1 MKTLRLSVALLLL
14 VQFVAAPVA
23 GAESLPYS
31 LVDKDEYSI
40 FEEDQAAKEEEE
52 LTLEDPPDDAQLL
65 KFTDEFWRQ
74 AVTAVD
80 GSYKLDKGPEPI
92 PDLTLLNPTLSLPL
106 YGTSIALT
114 GRYVLGFKMA
124 AQKYKTDDNNDIEN
138 RNSSTFEMQ
147 QEMQLKM
154 QGKILERVFVDI
166 DYDDQREEEKNISV
180 AYRGKPGELVQL
192 AEFGDINLSL
202 PETEFIAYQK
212 QLFGAKMH
220 LQHKNANLYL
230 IGSQTKGSS
239 KQKQF
244 IGSSVS
250 EIVSLAD
257 TSYIRRTYY
266 DLTFGGNVRPYI
278 DDSGTIRYP
287 VDRTAYDEWRTV
299 MGSISP
305 GSEEIYYYS
314 NDSSTTSNYVPV
326 DKIATDALG
335 GGDYPAKWELL
346 TRGVDYTVDYA
357 SGIITF
363 RRSITAESVIAVDY
377 RDTRG
382 NQLSSVMGTPNT
394 IKLIKTSNDQSVVS
408 GADMTTETAN
418 KLELKTYYNIGAQK
432 ITQDNGKGNF
442 ILQLQDANG
451 QAVTNPYFSYPTYIT
466 VDFNTGIF
474 DLSYRINDAG
484 LYGATPKSSKNLT
497 FKIQYESTVKTYF
510 IESNIVVESESVK
523 LNGRTLTRNNDYY
536 IDYTSGFITFYKGD
550 EITENS
556 VIDITYDTTSGSS
569 SNNSVLGG
577 RLDYKLFDKIVMG
590 ATMLKESGEKPTTVP
605 QVGDYGKDLLVYG
618 ADINGKDI
626 KLADPLSVDFSAEV
640 AKSQKNQNLFG
651 YAMVDSMNETTE
663 RVGGS
668 MIFREWIFASNPSGK
683 PAFLNSIHW
692 DTQDLPSLEINP
704 HAIANYNDK
713 QQVLILNYDFTLPAT
728 TIDQS
733 TGQPFLNEAGR
744 DEVSIVYPISTS
756 GMDLSSKTSFELTML
771 GEENGPQV
779 NFTFGDISEYSDSS
793 NGMNT
798 QCGTNVP
805 KTEDIY
811 CRNTLAPNED
821 IGWLFTNPD
830 GTEER
835 YNPFVNNVYNPESQP
850 NGRIDTQDLNGNGA
864 FDAES
869 IPAQG
874 NFGFAGASIE
884 GMVNN
889 TASNTEWTTYTMP
902 LLLSDAEK
910 SQWTAV
916 HHLRVTI
923 KLTDEMKRAGKLKGQ
938 IKIANVSLSGTA
950 WNPQE
955 GTDPDV
961 FSVAGINNVD
971 STNYEPIFADTT
983 GDGLTVFNYLY
994 GSISNYKQATGSTNA
1009 LDQALNI
1016 KFNTTSLPGVSDS
1029 DTQANATGERYANR
1043 NFSTMD
1049 FTQHREFR
1057 FLLHGAMEQGGA
1069 RPLNQP
1075 GTEFFLKV
1083 GTDNNYDKIIVPTDF
1098 QGWRLISLKMVD
1110 SNGDGVA
1117 DTFENAS
1124 DPSYNVRVLNHR
1136 ITGGILNFSEVSL
1149 ILAGV
1154 QKESTY
1160 EYTFTQ
1166 GENSQTWYA
1175 RGLLQ
1180 PGLALY
1186 GDSGLSIVAET
1197 VQTAVLQP
1205 DGSYQVTLEN
1215 GETYTAVLGPVTPGT
1230 GSTGEVWLN
1239 VIHLADSITRD
1250 GTAYKGD
1257 VVIKLDGW
1265 GSAGAKYKYRDSNF
1279 ETPLAVAKN
1288 QEVTEEEYFLKV
1300 DKIKEFPM
1308 EANLKRS
1315 STVTPMVTDT
1325 TDYNTISL
1333 LDKGQVDR
1341 QTAVIRGDFKKDNL
1355 PQIGLEYTADT
1366 VEYDAM
1372 QRKDD
1377 ARTYGA
1383 TLTHS
1388 TGAFKNI
1395 SASYHITDSSIDYDR
1410 EKHLESSNYYNTDEN
1425 TQKMNMKVT
1434 YQPTN
1439 NFNFTPT
1446 YSLSKSTEDRTT
1458 YQQTDTQS
1466 ISYPKAMTQNTGFN
1480 STWKIA
1486 KWLAPSVSYNISTV
1500 ESNNL
1505 TAKTLSASGQQVNVG
1520 VGAVKTVNRSAD
1532 GGITLTLNGN
1542 EILPNSKLF
1551 NTFVISSSYRIQ
1563 DADSWYDVDS
1573 DFDSRKELW
1582 IRSSLKD
1589 VGEYGYRQ
1597 SLILRDTFT
1606 STQRWSPFSQYNL
1619 GGAAAPLKTIS
1630 LINNF
1635 TRTLQTNDQTGT
1647 SYDSTSLTLPDMTF
1661 SISDLEKFFYGG
1673 RWFSSSN
1680 LKLRYSMV
1688 EQTTTNSDEQ
1698 YTTQYGGDLRFMLF
1712 NYFDTVLNF
1721 TRKLSDK
1728 TDLRAG
1734 TSLERVE
1741 DNDVSAQ
1748 TSFYIGS
1755 MRVTPK
1761 LLYSSH
1767 DKWLVAGQISE
1778 SSTEL
1783 TPSLNL
1789 RWDFNMPRG
1798 FKLPFI
1804 NKMYNATNR
1813 VIWNT
1818 TLAYTDK
1825 KSPVEVKENYQK
1837 FDFSTSLDYELSQN
1851 LRFTVGGGLT
1861 VLQNAYVETEDY
1873 VAYNVAANVTVQF

>member
-1 MKTLRLSVALLLL
+1 MKILRLPVALLLIL
-14 VQFVAAPVA
+14 QFVAAPPA

-31 LVDKDEYSI
+31 LVDKDQYSI
-40 FEEDQAAKEEEE
+40 FKEEQAAKEEEA
-52 LTLEDPPDDAQLL
+52 LAVEDPPDDAELL
-65 KFTDEFWRQ
+65 KFTNEFWRQ
-74 AVTAVD
+74 AVTSVEGA
-80 GSYKLDKGPEPI
+80 YKLDNEPEPI

-114 GRYVLGFKMA
+114 GRYVLGFTMA
-124 AQKYKTDDNNDIEN
+124 AQKYKQDANNDIES
-138 RNSSTFEMQ
+138 RNTSSFEMQ

-166 DYDDQREEEKNISV
+166 DYDDQREEEKTISV
-180 AYRGKPGELVQL
+180 AYRGKPGELVQV

-220 LQHKNANLYL
+220 LQHGNANLYL

-250 EIVSLAD
+250 EIISLAD

-278 DDSGTIRYP
+278 DDNGSIRYP
-287 VDRTAYDEWRTV
+287 VDRTAYDEWRV
-299 MGSISP
+299 LMGSISP
-305 GSEEIYYYS
+305 GTEEIYYYS
-314 NDSSTTSNYVPV
+314 NNTANSSDYVPV
-326 DKIATDALG
+326 DKIATDLLG
-335 GGDYPAKWELL
+335 TTEYPAKWQLL

-357 SGIITF
+357 SGVITF
-363 RRSITAESVIAVDY
+363 KSSIAAESVIAVDY

-382 NQLSSVMGTPNT
+382 NQLSNTIGKTGT
-394 IKLIKTSNDQSVVS
+394 IKLIKTENDKSIETGSAMV
-408 GADMTTETAN
+408 TETAN

-451 QAVTNPYFSYPTYIT
+451 QAVTSSYYTYPTYIN
-466 VDFNTGIF
+466 VDFDTGIF
-474 DLSYRINDAG
+474 DLVYRINDTG
-484 LYGATPKSSKNLT
+484 LYGTTPTSSKNLA

-510 IESNIVVESESVK
+510 IESNIVIESESVK

-556 VIDITYDTTSGSS
+556 VIDITYDTTTGSS
-569 SNNSVLGG
+569 ANNSVMGG

-590 ATMLKESGEKPTTVP
+590 ATMLKEGGEKPSIVP
-605 QVGDYGKDLLVYG
+605 QVGNYSKDLLVYG

-626 KLADPLSVDFSAEV
+626 RLADPLSVDFSAEV
-640 AKSQKNQNLFG
+640 AKSKNNQNLFG

-663 RVGGS
+663 QVGGS
-668 MIFREWIFASNPSGK
+668 MTFRDWIFASNPSGK

-704 HAIANYNDK
+704 HSIANYNDK
-713 QQVLILNYDFTLPAT
+713 QQVLVLNYDFTLPAA
-728 TIDQS
+728 TIDRM
-733 TGQPFLNEAGR
+733 TGQPFLNEEGR
-744 DEVSIVYPISTS
+744 DEVSIVYPISQS

-779 NFTFGDISEYSDSS
+779 NFTFGNISEYSDSS
-793 NGMNT
+793 NGMDT
-798 QCGTNVP
+798 QCGAGVP

-850 NGRIDTQDLNGNGA
+850 NGRIDTQDLNGNGVY
-864 FDAES
+864 DAES
-869 IPAQG
+869 VPAQG
-874 NFGFAGASIE
+874 NFGFAGASID
-884 GMVNN
+884 GLVNN
-889 TASNTEWTTYTMP
+889 KAANTSWATYTMP
-902 LLLSDAEK
+902 LLLSSEEK

-916 HHLRVTI
+916 RHLRITL
-923 KLTDEMKRAGKLKGQ
+923 KLTDEMKAAGKLKGQ

-950 WNPQE
+950 WNTQE
-955 GTDPDV
+955 DTDPDV

-971 STNYEPIFADTT
+971 NPNYEPIFADTN

-994 GSISNYKQATGSTNA
+994 GSVENYKQSSGSTNA
-1009 LDQALNI
+1009 LDQALNV
-1016 KFNTTSLPGVSDS
+1016 KFNTIGLPVVRDDS
-1029 DTQANATGERYANR
+1029 QDTAPAGERYANR

-1069 RPLNQP
+1069 RPLNQS

-1083 GTDNNYDKIIVPTDF
+1083 GTETNFDKIIVPTDF

-1110 SNGDGVA
+1110 TNGDGIA
-1117 DTFENAS
+1117 DAFENAS
-1124 DPSYNVRVLNHR
+1124 DPSYNVRVVNHR
-1136 ITGGILNFSEVSL
+1136 TPAGILNFSEISL
-1149 ILAGV
+1149 ILTGV
-1154 QKESTY
+1154 QAESRY

-1166 GENSQTWYA
+1166 EQTVQSFFA
-1175 RGLLQ
+1175 RGILQ
-1180 PGLALY
+1180 PGL
-1186 GDSGLSIVAET
+1186 T
-1197 VQTAVLQP
+1197 VYKDANFTISAGTVSSAVLQADGSYLVVLEKGGSFTAVLDQVSSI
-1205 DGSYQVTLEN
+1205 GSQ
-1215 GETYTAVLGPVTPGT
+1215 
-1230 GSTGEVWLN
+1230 GEVWLN
-1239 VIHLADSITRD
+1239 VIHLAESITLE

-1257 VVIKLDGW
+1257 VVVKLDGW
-1265 GSAGAKYKYRDSNF
+1265 GSAGAKYKYQDSNF

-1308 EANLKRS
+1308 QANLTRS
-1315 STVTPMVTDT
+1315 STVTPLVTDT

-1333 LDKGQVDR
+1333 LDKGKVDR
-1341 QTAVIRGDFKKDNL
+1341 QSAVIRGDFKKDNL
-1355 PQIGLEYTADT
+1355 PQIGLEYTSDT
-1366 VEYDAM
+1366 VEYNAM

-1377 ARTYGA
+1377 SRTYGA

-1388 TGAFKNI
+1388 AGSFKNI
-1395 SASYHITDSSIDYDR
+1395 TAGYHITDSSIDYDR
-1410 EKHLESSNYYNTDEN
+1410 AKHLESDSYYNTDEN

-1439 NFNFTPT
+1439 NFNFTPS
-1446 YSLSKSTEDRTT
+1446 YSLTKSKEDRTT
-1458 YQQTDTQS
+1458 YQQTSSQD
-1466 ISYPKAMTQNTGFN
+1466 ISYPKAMSQNTGFN

-1486 KWLAPSVSYNISTV
+1486 KWLAPSISYNISTV

-1505 TAKTLSASGQQVNVG
+1505 SSKTLTASGQSVTVG
-1520 VGAVKTVNRSAD
+1520 VGEVKTINRNAD
-1532 GGITLTLNGN
+1532 GGISLTLNGN

-1573 DFDSRKELW
+1573 DYDSRKELW

-1589 VGEYGYRQ
+1589 VGEYGYRK

-1635 TRTLQTNDQTGT
+1635 TKTLQTNDETGT
-1647 SYDSTSLTLPDMTF
+1647 MYDSTSLTLPDMTF

-1673 RWFSSSN
+1673 KWFSSSN
-1680 LKLRYSMV
+1680 LKLRYSWV
-1688 EQTTTNSDEQ
+1688 EQTTTGSDEQ

-1712 NYFDTVLNF
+1712 NFFDTVLNY
-1721 TRKLSDK
+1721 TRKSSDK

-1741 DNDVSAQ
+1741 DDDISAQ

-1761 LLYSSH
+1761 LLYTSH

-1778 SSTEL
+1778 SSTET

-1789 RWDFNMPRG
+1789 RWDFNLPRG

-1818 TLAYTDK
+1818 TFSYTDK
-1825 KSPVEVKENYQK
+1825 RSPVEVKENYQK

-1851 LRFTVGGGLT
+1851 LRFTVGGGFTL
-1861 VLQNAYVETEDY
+1861 LNHAYVETEDY
-1873 VAYNVAANVTVQF
+1873 TAYNVAANVTVQF

>member
-1 MKTLRLSVALLLL
+1 MKILRLPVALLLIL
-14 VQFVAAPVA
+14 QFVAAPPA
-23 GAESLPYS
+23 GAETLPYS
-31 LVDKDEYSI
+31 LVDKDQYSI
-40 FEEDQAAKEEEE
+40 FEEEQEAEKEKE
-52 LTLEDPPDDAQLL
+52 LTLEDPPDDADLL
-65 KFTDEFWRQ
+65 KFTNEFWRQ
-74 AVTAVD
+74 AVTSVEGA
-80 GSYKLDKGPEPI
+80 YKLDKDPEPI

-124 AQKYKTDDNNDIEN
+124 AQKYKQDSNNDIES
-138 RNSSTFEMQ
+138 RNTSTFEMQ

-166 DYDDQREEEKNISV
+166 DYDDQREEEKTISV

-244 IGSSVS
+244 VGSSVS
-250 EIVSLAD
+250 EIISLAD

-278 DDSGTIRYP
+278 DDDGNIRYP
-287 VDRTAYDEWRTV
+287 LDRTAYSDWNTL

-305 GSEEIYYYS
+305 GTEEIYYYS
-314 NDSSTTSNYVPV
+314 NDSSTTSDYVPV
-326 DKIATDALG
+326 DKTATDVLG
-335 GGDYPAKWELL
+335 GGDFSVKWQLL

-363 RRSITAESVIAVDY
+363 KRSITPESVIAVDY
-377 RDTRG
+377 RNTRG
-382 NQLSSVMGTPNT
+382 EQLSATMGTPNT
-394 IKLIKTSNDQSVVS
+394 IKLIKTANDQSVVS
-408 GADMTTETAN
+408 GVGMATETAN

-451 QAVTNPYFSYPTYIT
+451 QAVSNAFYTYPTYVD
-466 VDFNTGIF
+466 VDFDSGIF
-474 DLSYRINDAG
+474 DLSYRINDTG

-510 IESNIVVESESVK
+510 IESNIVIESETVK

-569 SNNSVLGG
+569 SNNSVMGG

-590 ATMLKESGEKPTTVP
+590 ATMLKESGDKPNTVP
-605 QVGDYGKDLLVYG
+605 QVGNYAKDLLVYG

-626 KLADPLSVDFSAEV
+626 KLAEPLSVDFSAEV
-640 AKSQKNQNLFG
+640 AKSTKNQNLFG

-668 MIFREWIFASNPSGK
+668 MVFRDWIFASNPSGQ
-683 PAFLNSIHW
+683 PAFLDSIHW

-704 HAIANYNDK
+704 HSIANYNDK
-713 QQVLILNYDFTLPAT
+713 QQVLILNYDFTRPAT
-728 TIDQS
+728 TMNPS
-733 TGQPFLNEAGR
+733 TGQPFLDDVGR
-744 DEVSIVYPISTS
+744 DEVSIVYPLSTS

-779 NFTFGDISEYSDSS
+779 NFTFGNISEYSDAS
-793 NGMNT
+793 NGMDT
-798 QCGTNVP
+798 QCGTGVP

-850 NGRIDTQDLNGNGA
+850 NGRIDTQDLNGNGVY
-864 FDAES
+864 DAES
-869 IPAQG
+869 IPTQG
-874 NFGFAGASIE
+874 NFGFAGAAID

-889 TASNTEWTTYTMP
+889 TASNTAWTTYTMP
-902 LLLSDAEK
+902 LLLSDTEK
-910 SQWTAV
+910 SQWTSV
-916 HHLRVTI
+916 RHVRITV
-923 KLTDEMKRAGKLKGQ
+923 KLTDEMRRAGKLKGQ

-950 WNPQE
+950 WTSQD
-955 GTDPDV
+955 GTDPDQ

-971 STNYEPIFADTT
+971 NTNYEPIFADTT

-994 GSISNYKQATGSTNA
+994 GSLSNYKQSTGSTNA

-1016 KFNTTSLPGVSDS
+1016 KFNTVDLPTVSDDTS
-1029 DTQANATGERYANR
+1029 DSQPAGELYANR

-1083 GTDNNYDKIIVPTDF
+1083 GTDTNYDKVIVPTDF
-1098 QGWRLISLKMVD
+1098 SGWRLISLKMVD
-1110 SNGDGVA
+1110 TDGDGVPDA
-1117 DTFENAS
+1117 FENVS
-1124 DPSYNVRVLNHR
+1124 DPSYNVRVVR
-1136 ITGGILNFSEVSL
+1136 RRTVGGLMNFREVSL
-1149 ILAGV
+1149 ILTGV
-1154 QKESTY
+1154 QAESSY
-1160 EYTFTQ
+1160 EYTFDREGTA
-1166 GENSQTWYA
+1166 QTLYA

-1180 PGLALY
+1180 DGLALY
-1186 GDSGLSIVAET
+1186 KDKDFTLSAGT
-1197 VQTAVLQP
+1197 VQTAVQQA
-1205 DGSYQVTLEN
+1205 DGSYQVTLDDQVYSA
-1215 GETYTAVLGPVTPGT
+1215 TLVQTTPLG
-1230 GSTGEVWLN
+1230 SRGEVWLN
-1239 VIHLADSITRD
+1239 VIHLADSITLE

-1257 VVIKLDGW
+1257 VEVKLDGW
-1265 GSAGAKYKYRDSNF
+1265 GSAGAKYKYQDSNF

-1341 QTAVIRGDFKKDNL
+1341 QSAVIRGDFKKENF
-1355 PQIGLEYTADT
+1355 PQIGLEYTQDS
-1366 VEYDAM
+1366 VDYNAM
-1372 QRKDD
+1372 KRKDD

-1383 TLTHS
+1383 TLSHS
-1388 TGAFKNI
+1388 VGDFKNI
-1395 SASYHITDSSIDYDR
+1395 SAGYHITDSSINYDR
-1410 EKHLESSNYYNTDEN
+1410 EKHLESDSYYNTDEN

-1434 YQPTN
+1434 YQPSN
-1439 NFNFTPT
+1439 NFNFTPNYNLT
-1446 YSLSKSTEDRTT
+1446 KSREERTT
-1458 YQQTDTQS
+1458 FQQTSTQD

-1505 TAKTLSASGQQVNVG
+1505 NAKTFTASGQQVKVG
-1520 VGAVKTVNRSAD
+1520 VGEVKTINRNAD

-1542 EILPNSKLF
+1542 EILPKSKLF

-1582 IRSSLKD
+1582 IRSSLSD
-1589 VGEYGYRQ
+1589 VGQYGYRK
-1597 SLILRDTFT
+1597 SLTLRDTFT
-1606 STQRWSPFSQYNL
+1606 STQRWSPFAQYNL

-1635 TRTLQTNDQTGT
+1635 SKTLQTNDQTGT
-1647 SYDSTSLTLPDMTF
+1647 AYDSTSVTLPDMTF

-1673 RWFSSSN
+1673 RWLSASN
-1680 LKLRYSMV
+1680 LKLRYSWV
-1688 EQTTTNSDEQ
+1688 EQTTPGTDEQ

-1712 NYFDTVLNF
+1712 NFFDTVLNY
-1721 TRKLSDK
+1721 TRKVSDK

-1734 TSLERVE
+1734 TSLERVQ

-1778 SSTEL
+1778 SSTET

-1804 NKMYNATNR
+1804 NKMYNTTNR

-1818 TLAYTDK
+1818 TLSYTDK
-1825 KSPVEVKENYQK
+1825 RSPVEVKENYQK

-1851 LRFTVGGGLT
+1851 LRFTLGGGFTL
-1861 VLQNAYVETEDY
+1861 LNHAYVETEDY
-1873 VAYNVAANVTVQF
+1873 TAYNVAANVTVQF